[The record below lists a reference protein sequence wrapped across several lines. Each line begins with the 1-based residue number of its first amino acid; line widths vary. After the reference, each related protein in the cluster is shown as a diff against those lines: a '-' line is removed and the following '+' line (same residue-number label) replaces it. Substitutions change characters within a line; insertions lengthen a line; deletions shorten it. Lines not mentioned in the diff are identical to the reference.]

1 MKHKTYL
8 AIDMGASGG
17 RLMAG
22 RFDGTQLQLHE
33 IYRFENFPCD
43 LAGTLYWNLPTL
55 WQHVQNGLKL
65 AGTNYGNEIVSVG
78 VDTWGV
84 DFVFL
89 GRDGKLFGN
98 PVSYRDA
105 RTDGMMDKA
114 FQTVPRN
121 EIFRQSGLQFMQFN
135 TLYQLLAMQ
144 QNHSPLLDVAD
155 TFLMIPDL
163 FHWLLSGEKSN
174 EFTEATTTQ
183 FFDPVKNDWAKPLL
197 ESLGLPTNFLLPIS
211 QPGTVLGTLRKEL
224 AETTGLTATKVVLP
238 GSHDTA
244 SAVLAVPHIQ
254 HIQKAGGYSPRMNW
268 AYISLGTWALM
279 GIESPKPLVNDLVS
293 SFNFTNEGGVG
304 GTMRVLK
311 NICGLWLLQE
321 CRRVWNEQRPGTP
334 LSWDEM
340 TQMTQG
346 AKPLVSFIDPDA
358 RDFLGPTNMPKTI
371 SEFCR
376 RTGQWVPENPGAV
389 LRCALDS
396 IALKF
401 RHVLEMCEQI
411 GGERIETIHIVGGG
425 TKNRQICQAA
435 ADACGRRVVTGPIEA
450 TAIGNIMMQA
460 VAAGDVADIAEARQ
474 IIGASFGVT
483 EYFPTEIS
491 AWNDAYGRFREILV

>member
-1 MKHKTYL
+1 LYEAL
-8 AIDMGASGG
+8 LEG
-17 RLMAG
+17 
-22 RFDGTQLQLHE
+22 LHAAV
-33 IYRFENFPCD
+33 RENI
-43 LAGTLYWNLPTL
+43 
-55 WQHVQNGLKL
+55 KI
-65 AGTNYGNEIVSVG
+65 ESVG
-78 VDTWGV
+78 IDTWGV

-89 GRDGKLFGN
+89 GRDGKLLGN

-105 RTDGMMDKA
+105 RTDGIMDKA

-197 ESLGLPTNFLLPIS
+197 ESFGLPTNFLLPIS
-211 QPGTVLGTLRKEL
+211 LPGTVLGTLRKEL
-224 AETTGLTATKVVLP
+224 AETTGLTTTKIVLP

-244 SAVLAVPHIQ
+244 SAVLAVPH
-254 HIQKAGGYSPRMNW
+254 AGQRDGGVSPRMNW

-279 GIESPKPLVNDLVS
+279 GIESPKPLVNDTVS
-293 SFNFTNEGGVG
+293 SLNFTNEGGVG

-321 CRRVWNEQRPGTP
+321 CRRVWNAHRPGTP

-358 RDFLGPTNMPKTI
+358 RDFLVPTNMPEAITD
-371 SEFCR
+371 FCR

-435 ADACGRRVVTGPIEA
+435 ADACGRRVVTGPVEA

-474 IIGASFGVT
+474 IIGASFEVT
-483 EYFPTEIS
+483 EYFPTETS
-491 AWNDAYGRFREILV
+491 AWNDAYGRFREIC